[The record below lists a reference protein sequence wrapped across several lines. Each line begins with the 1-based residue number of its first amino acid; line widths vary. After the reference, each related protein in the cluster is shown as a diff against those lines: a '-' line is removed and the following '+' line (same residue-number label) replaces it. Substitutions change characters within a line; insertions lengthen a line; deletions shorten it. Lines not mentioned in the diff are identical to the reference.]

1 MQFIMHCTLTHNYET
16 LLLVVKIIQK
26 SMQLIIKYTIFNA
39 LRIPKTNTL
48 YFFYVQ
54 QV

>member
-1 MQFIMHCTLTHNYET
+1 MHTII
-16 LLLVVKIIQK
+16 VVKIIHN

-39 LRIPKTNTL
+39 LRIPKMNAL
-48 YFFYVQ
+48 YFFYMQ